1 MAKWCQP
8 DERASGSERIQDH
21 IGRASDNVAFCPGQT
36 GVAPLRVT
44 PPAPV
49 QNERYRTPAI
59 LDFRWRLATSV
70 RDNVSIRDREGR
82 PLRGPVVG
90 QQSASHADSSV
101 RVVPAKIKSRI
112 QIRRADKIELKMA
125 IGFRRKS
132 LLLNILIIKNIYRFS
147 RES

>member
-1 MAKWCQP
+1 
-8 DERASGSERIQDH
+8 
-21 IGRASDNVAFCPGQT
+21 
-36 GVAPLRVT
+36 
-44 PPAPV
+44 
-49 QNERYRTPAI
+49 
-59 LDFRWRLATSV
+59 
-70 RDNVSIRDREGR
+70 VSIRDREGR

-132 LLLNILIIKNIYRFS
+132 LLLNIENPENSIKWFGVNHLWPDFEVISSPQKNKTDFS
-147 RES
+147 GFGISLSHGPRVRMLRR